1 MIAYMGHVRLV
12 SYIVYFLFSLSNAKW
27 HLMSDIY
34 DLSMTDNSKVDPTV
48 SFRVFLPESLRRDF
62 KVRCAQEGTNM
73 SEKSRE
79 LIEEWLKNRKNRI
92 D

>member
-1 MIAYMGHVRLV
+1 
-12 SYIVYFLFSLSNAKW
+12 
-27 HLMSDIY
+27 
-34 DLSMTDNSKVDPTV
+34 MTDNRKEDPTV

-73 SEKSRE
+73 SEKSRQ
-79 LIEEWLKNRKNRI
+79 LIEQWVKNRKTRI